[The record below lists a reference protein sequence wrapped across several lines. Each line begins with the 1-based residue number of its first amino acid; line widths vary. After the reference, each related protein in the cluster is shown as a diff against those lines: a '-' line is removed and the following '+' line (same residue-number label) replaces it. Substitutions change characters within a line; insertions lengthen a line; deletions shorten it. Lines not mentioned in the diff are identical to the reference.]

1 MQIAAVIVAWAL
13 TAFLAITY
21 FKAGKFKLTAPM
33 STLVEAGMGWTTKAG
48 EPTVRLIA
56 LLELAGAAGIVFAP
70 IASEFLG
77 FAWAQ
82 WVGVA
87 AAAGLF
93 LVMVVAIIMHGARG
107 ETKYTLKINLQL
119 LAAAGIVAVLL
130 AFYGGKL
137 F

>member
-1 MQIAAVIVAWAL
+1 MQIAAVVIAWAL
-13 TAFLAITY
+13 TAFLALTY

-33 STLVEAGMGWTTKAG
+33 SVLAEAGMGWTAKAG
-48 EPTVRLIA
+48 APVVRLIA
-56 LLELAGAAGIVFAP
+56 ALELLGAAGIILAP

-77 FAWAQ
+77 QAWAQ
-82 WVGVA
+82 AWGVA

-107 ETKYTLKINLQL
+107 ETKYTFKINLAL
-119 LAAAGIVAVLL
+119 LAAAGVLTALL
-130 AFYGGKL
+130 ANFGGSL